1 MYCILSNARLSKEL
15 KNFPIVREVS
25 FTDITEIRKHTGL
38 GVYLCKLLAQRSK
51 SVEEATD
58 LLNKSLLNI
67 ENGRIQNTQ

>member
-51 SVEEATD
+51 SVEGAK
-58 LLNKSLLNI
+58 KSLKETFRNLTLI
-67 ENGRIQNTQ
+67 ELITEE

>member
-51 SVEEATD
+51 STEEATN
-58 LLNKSLLNI
+58 LLNKAFLNI
-67 ENGRIQNTQ
+67 KNGRIQNT